1 LNNKLNTSDHLAL
14 RASIKQNS
22 EKKSIYVLKQNTVPS
37 IKYISLNWRNTK
49 SVENYESALNEN
61 LRRIKINNIFNDE
74 NEAKSNKDEYYN
86 NLTQSFVKV
95 EEKITNELYKNKS
108 SNKDWWTREM
118 TTLKKELQNARMEA
132 RIWNDETSRDN
143 KRTAKRNFRR
153 EQRRCVFNNEEK
165 NKRNIENLFDKP
177 SKEDYWKSLD
187 KYKKYLL

>member
-1 LNNKLNTSDHLAL
+1 MNNKLNTSDHLAL